1 MVIGH
6 EIIHGFDN
14 NGKRKIKKTKSQK
27 LFGRCWSEAGCTSE
41 KDEAGDSSIL
51 IN

>member
-14 NGKRKIKKTKSQK
+14 NGKHKIKETKSQK
-27 LFGRCWSEAGCTSE
+27 LFGKC
-41 KDEAGDSSIL
+41 
-51 IN
+51 